1 MPRTVALLRGINL
14 GRSRRVAMAE
24 LRELLEGL
32 GYADV
37 RTHLQSGNAI
47 FGTDDRPAA
56 VAAAIEAAMAERL
69 GMEVGVV
76 VRTGEELA
84 AIVAADPLG
93 DVADDPAR
101 RMVVFLPA
109 KPNRAALQ
117 ALGALQAEDLGDERL
132 EVGAREVYAWCPGG
146 VGRSRLMAALGTGTT
161 TPGGTARN
169 WRTVTALAEMAGP
182 PPTGS

>member
-14 GRSRRVAMAE
+14 GRSRRVAMAD

-32 GYADV
+32 GYEGV
-37 RTHLQSGNAI
+37 RTHLQSGNAV
-47 FGTDDRPAA
+47 FDTSDRPAA
-56 VAAAIEAAMAERL
+56 VAAAIEAGMADRFGL
-69 GMEVGVV
+69 EVAVV

-101 RMVVFLPA
+101 RMVIFLPQ
-109 KPNRAALQ
+109 KPGRDGLRALRTLQ
-117 ALGALQAEDLGDERL
+117 GEDLGDERL
-132 EVGAREVYAWCPGG
+132 EVAGREVHAWCPGG
-146 VGRSRLMAALGTGTT
+146 VGRSALMAALDKAKA

-169 WRTVTALAEMAGP
+169 WRTVTALAQMAGP